1 MPTGGAGNVRSVAIS
16 LIVAAV
22 LAVIGLGTLFVSPWL
37 GAPCLAAAVILGV
50 MAFVGTAAKS
60 DEVMAEADE
69 PVETPHLP
77 GPGNP
82 ESGVE

>member
-1 MPTGGAGNVRSVAIS
+1 MAIS
-16 LIVAAV
+16 LILAAV
-22 LAVIGLGTLFVSPWL
+22 LAAVGLGTMFVSPWL
-37 GAPCLAAAVILGV
+37 GAPCLAAAVILGL
-50 MAFVGTAAKS
+50 MAVLGTAAKS
-60 DEVMAEADE
+60 DEAIAEADE